1 MHACESWPG
10 RDGIRITQAPRGLPR
25 RPWYHVERSEEG
37 AMRLTRWEPFRE
49 WDEMFKGFGPLFGR
63 MPATWPKEVEYDFLP
78 PADIVEHEKE
88 YLVKI
93 DLPDV
98 KKEDV
103 KVLFDEGVLTVRGE
117 RRVEKEEKG
126 EKVHRTERFYGSFER
141 SFTLPEDVDPKMIRA
156 ETKDGVLILTLPKT
170 AVAKAKPVAITVQ

>member
-1 MHACESWPG
+1 M
-10 RDGIRITQAPRGLPR
+10 
-25 RPWYHVERSEEG
+25 
-37 AMRLTRWEPFRE
+37 
-49 WDEMFKGFGPLFGR
+49 DEMFKGFAPLLGR
-63 MPATWPKEVEYDFLP
+63 WPMTRPGEGLYEFLP
-78 PADIVEHEKE
+78 PADVVEHEKE

-103 KVLFDEGVLTVRGE
+103 KVLFDDGVLTVRGE

-141 SFTLPEDVDPKMIRA
+141 SFMLPEDVDPKLIHA
-156 ETKDGVLILTLPKT
+156 ETKEGVLTLTLPKT
-170 AVAKAKPVAITVQ
+170 ATPKAKPVAISVQ

>member
-1 MHACESWPG
+1 ME
-10 RDGIRITQAPRGLPR
+10 Q
-25 RPWYHVERSEEG
+25 SEEG

-49 WDEMFKGFGPLFGR
+49 MDDMFKGFAPLFGR
-63 MPATWPKEVEYDFLP
+63 TPVPRAMEAMADFLP
-78 PADIVEHEKE
+78 PADIVEHDKD

-103 KVLFDEGVLTVRGE
+103 KVFFDEGVLTVKGE

-126 EKVHRTERFYGSFER
+126 EKMHRTERFFGTFER
-141 SFTLPEDVDPKMIRA
+141 SFVLPEDVDPKLIRA
-156 ETKDGVLILTLPKT
+156 ESKEGVLTLTLPKMAT
-170 AVAKAKPVAITVQ
+170 PKAKPVAISVQ